1 MSSVVKRTI
10 RSSPHRNSAET
21 WGAIVGLLTQG
32 KNGSA
37 KTELLAVA
45 GIASSLIA
53 DRNMETAPVVITC
66 DGPRTRIYC
75 TYEDDAV
82 DGTSANEG
90 SVGYDPLAGNWNIS
104 LPCSADDLGWVSD
117 ALRKHSSRITARDL
131 TSGFATDEAA
141 QKAAD
146 GRAHELE
153 LNISEFLKT

>member
-1 MSSVVKRTI
+1 MSSVVKRTF
-10 RSSPHRNSAET
+10 RSSPHRTSAET
-21 WGAIVGLLTQG
+21 WGAIVDLLTPG

-37 KTELLAVA
+37 KAELLAVA

-53 DRNMETAPVVITC
+53 DRSMETAPVVVTC

-75 TYEDDAV
+75 TYEGDAI

-90 SVGYDPLAGNWNIS
+90 SVGYDPLSGNWNIS
-104 LPCSADDLGWVSD
+104 LPCSTDDLSWVSD

-141 QKAAD
+141 EKAVGA
-146 GRAHELE
+146 RAHALE
-153 LNISEFLKT
+153 LDVSEFLKI